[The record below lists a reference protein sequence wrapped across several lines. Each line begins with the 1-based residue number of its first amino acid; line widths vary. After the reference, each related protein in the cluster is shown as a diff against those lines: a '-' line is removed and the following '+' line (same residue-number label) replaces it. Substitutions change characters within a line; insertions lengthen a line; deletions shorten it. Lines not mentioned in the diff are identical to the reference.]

1 MPKDRLKQ
9 DLTESVIRI
18 GKRIIGGNN
27 PTFIVAELSGNH
39 HKNYDE
45 AVGLIRAAAQS
56 GADAVKLQ
64 TYTPDTMTIDSKKRW
79 FTVGGAK
86 NPKTWK
92 GKSLYK
98 LYREAYTPWDW
109 QPKLKKIADSLG
121 LLFFSTPFD
130 ETAVDFL
137 EGIKVPCYKI
147 SSYEATDIPLLKRVA
162 RTLKPVIL
170 SVGFANL
177 SEINQAVETLRKN
190 GCSQIALLHCVTAYS
205 DVPDLERMNLHTI
218 NELRTR
224 FNVVSG
230 FSDNNAGIEVPLYS
244 VAMGASIVEKHF
256 ILNRDKGGPDAQFSI
271 EPVELAQL
279 VKTIRNFEK
288 AKGIVHYGPAD
299 SRERYNK
306 RFRRS
311 IFVVADIKK
320 DDKFSADNVR
330 VIRPEFGL
338 SPSML
343 GEVIGKQATKD
354 IKRGTPLNSKM
365 VSK

>member
-1 MPKDRLKQ
+1 MQ
-9 DLTESVIRI
+9 NIRI
-18 GKRIIGGNN
+18 KKRIIGEGY
-27 PTFIVAELSGNH
+27 PCFIVAELSGNH
-39 HKNYDE
+39 HQKFDE
-45 AVGLIRAAAQS
+45 AVALIKAAAKA

-64 TYTPDTMTIDSKKRW
+64 TYTPDTMTLDSRKHW
-79 FTVGGAK
+79 FIVGGK
-86 NPKTWK
+86 NNPGEWK
-92 GKSLYK
+92 GKTLYK
-98 LYREAYTPWDW
+98 LYKKAYTPWEW
-109 QPKLKKIADSLG
+109 QPKLKKMAEGLG
-121 LLFFSTPFD
+121 LILFSTPFD
-130 ETAVDFL
+130 KTAVDFL
-137 EGIKVPCYKI
+137 EKISVPCYKI
-147 SSYEATDIPLLKRVA
+147 SSYEVTDIPLIKRVA
-162 RTLKPVIL
+162 QTRKPVIL

-177 SEINQAVETLRKN
+177 TEIKQAVESLRKN
-190 GCSQIALLHCVTAYS
+190 GCLQIALLHCVTAYS
-205 DVPDLERMNLHTI
+205 GAPDLERMNLQTI
-218 NELRTR
+218 NDLKTR
-224 FNVVSG
+224 FGVVSG

-256 ILNRDKGGPDAQFSI
+256 ILDRGKGGPDAQFSI

-288 AKGIVHYGPAD
+288 AKGKVHYGPAD
-299 SRERYNK
+299 FKERYNK

-320 DDKFSADNVR
+320 GDVFTASNIR

-343 GEVIGKQATKD
+343 EEVIGKQATKD